1 MVMRSPC
8 CYRLSVSLLLLLSVS
23 PALGSEPPPAD
34 FRPDRIYEP
43 EEDTGRADR
52 VPPECAA
59 SPKLVIAVV
68 GATGGVG
75 KHVVSTALSQGH
87 RVVALARSRANLTRL
102 EEEIWRPKYTGN
114 GNKFENLVIGNV
126 DMHETTAERLGAA
139 LGANS
144 VDLVLSC
151 MGSTKGEEKVVAK
164 ATKKLL
170 EACAFATPRV
180 PRMAII
186 SSVGIGDSWWQL
198 LRFGAAGLAFSLIL
212 RTVLKE
218 TRIDL
223 TAAED
228 ECLQKAPEGVLCTV
242 VRPAGLSNA
251 NATGDFDIADSS
263 GYVGNS
269 IARADVAAFMV
280 SLAYTTV
287 WDGKAVS
294 VGGRAP
300 PVP

>member
-75 KHVVSTALSQGH
+75 KHAVSTALSQGH

-170 EACAFATPRV
+170 EVLNTLWRPCIPPR
-180 PRMAII
+180 PPPP
-186 SSVGIGDSWWQL
+186 L
-198 LRFGAAGLAFSLIL
+198 
-212 RTVLKE
+212 
-218 TRIDL
+218 
-223 TAAED
+223 
-228 ECLQKAPEGVLCTV
+228 P
-242 VRPAGLSNA
+242 RPALFHAPSKWRFRPSRPPFRRVRSPRLGC
-251 NATGDFDIADSS
+251 
-263 GYVGNS
+263 
-269 IARADVAAFMV
+269 RAWP
-280 SLAYTTV
+280 SLA
-287 WDGKAVS
+287 
-294 VGGRAP
+294 R
-300 PVP
+300 

>member
-34 FRPDRIYEP
+34 LPDFRPNRVYEP

-75 KHVVSTALSQGH
+75 KHAVSTALSQGH

-126 DMHETTAERLGAA
+126 DMPVSYTHLRAHET
-139 LGANS
+139 
-144 VDLVLSC
+144 
-151 MGSTKGEEKVVAK
+151 
-164 ATKKLL
+164 
-170 EACAFATPRV
+170 
-180 PRMAII
+180 
-186 SSVGIGDSWWQL
+186 
-198 LRFGAAGLAFSLIL
+198 
-212 RTVLKE
+212 
-218 TRIDL
+218 
-223 TAAED
+223 
-228 ECLQKAPEGVLCTV
+228 
-242 VRPAGLSNA
+242 
-251 NATGDFDIADSS
+251 
-263 GYVGNS
+263 
-269 IARADVAAFMV
+269 
-280 SLAYTTV
+280 
-287 WDGKAVS
+287 
-294 VGGRAP
+294 
-300 PVP
+300 